1 MDQPMSPV
9 EKKDFAYEL
18 KFLVS
23 NHVADAALAWAR
35 TNLVP
40 DPNADGTRGDT
51 YAITSLY
58 FDTTKLDVFHRVGS
72 YGRCKYRVRRYGEEE
87 AIFLERKLKT
97 RGLVGKRRLRIPAEE
112 LDLLTTAEASPE
124 WLGYWFHRRILARQL
139 LPTCQI
145 SYERV
150 ARMGMSN
157 EGPIRI
163 TMDRKIRSLPTSQ
176 LEFEGSSEGLALLT
190 NETIIELKYRKSL
203 PGLFKNLIQELA
215 LNPQPVSKY
224 RLSIEAFSAAKNAS
238 LPTAVIDPR
247 NGVAVPGHESSDI
260 SPRIVM
266 GNPAS
271 EKSDV

>member
-1 MDQPMSPV
+1 MDQPTSAV

-18 KFLVS
+18 KFLVP

-58 FDTTKLDVFHRVGS
+58 FDTTNLDVFHRVGS
-72 YGRCKYRVRRYGEEE
+72 YGRCKYRVRRYGEDE

-112 LDLLTTAEASPE
+112 LALLKRIEAEPD
-124 WLGYWFHRRILARQL
+124 WLGYWFHRRILVRQL
-139 LPTCQI
+139 LPMCQI

-150 ARMGMSN
+150 ARVGMSS

-190 NETIIELKYRKSL
+190 NETILELKYRKSL
-203 PGLFKNLIQELA
+203 PALFKNLIQELA

-224 RLSIEAFSAAKNAS
+224 RLSMEAFSAAKNAG
-238 LPTAVIDPR
+238 LPAVAIDPR
-247 NGVAVPGHESSDI
+247 NGVPVPGHENFDI
-260 SPRIVM
+260 SSRIVKS
-266 GNPAS
+266 NPAP

>member
-1 MDQPMSPV
+1 MDQPTSPV

-18 KFLVS
+18 KFLVP

-35 TNLVP
+35 TNLVA

-58 FDTTKLDVFHRVGS
+58 FDTTELDVFHRVGS

-112 LDLLTTAEASPE
+112 LALLTRIEAEPD
-124 WLGYWFHRRILARQL
+124 WLGYWFHRRILVRQL

-163 TMDRKIRSLPTSQ
+163 TMDRKIRSLPRSQ

-203 PGLFKNLIQELA
+203 PALFKNLIQELA

-224 RLSIEAFSAAKNAS
+224 RLSMEAFSAAKNAS

-247 NGVAVPGHESSDI
+247 NGVPVPGHERSDI